1 MLPPSPLSQRG
12 PMIPERN
19 FPATTLTDTEIKTL
33 TDLACRLADAAGAA
47 CMPYFRS
54 MGLGAEDKNS
64 DSEGVF
70 DPVTAADRAAEAAIR
85 EILGIE
91 RPDDGIFGEE
101 EAPTIGTSG
110 LDWVID
116 PIDGTRAFIS
126 GLPTWGVLIALDD
139 GQTGRIGVV
148 DQPHIGERFV
158 GVNGGGDRQAWL
170 THHGKTQPI
179 TTRPCPGLAS
189 ATLYTTTPDMF
200 TPHQWEGYRRVESQ
214 VRLARYGV
222 DCYAYALV
230 ALGHVDLVIESDLK
244 AYDIAGPM
252 ALIQAAGGIVTDWR
266 GGDCRWGGQAIAAGD
281 PAVHAEALAVLR
293 DYAA

>member
-1 MLPPSPLSQRG
+1 MLPDTD
-12 PMIPERN
+12 IPV
-19 FPATTLTDTEIKTL
+19 LTE
-33 TDLACRLADAAGAA
+33 LACRLADAAGAA
-47 CMPYFRS
+47 SLPHFRS
-54 MGLGAEDKNS
+54 KGLGTDDKNS
-64 DSEGVF
+64 GNDTEAIF
-70 DPVTAADRAAEAAIR
+70 DPVTVADRAAEAAIR
-85 EILGIE
+85 TILAAE

-101 EAPTIGTSG
+101 EAPVEGTSG
-110 LDWVID
+110 LTWVID

-126 GLPTWGVLIALDD
+126 GLPTWGTLIALDD
-139 GQTGRIGVV
+139 GAAGRIGII

-158 GVNGGGDRQAWL
+158 GVNAGVNSGSGNRAWL
-170 THHGKTQPI
+170 THRGKTRPI
-179 TTRPCPGLAS
+179 ATRPCPGLAA

-200 TPHQWEGYRRVESQ
+200 SPHEWEGYRKVESR

-230 ALGHVDLVIESDLK
+230 ALGHVDLVIESALK
-244 AYDIAGPM
+244 PYDIAGPA

-281 PAVHAEALAVLR
+281 PAVHAEALAILR